1 MTARTAE
8 KTMTV
13 CVNGERKTLPE
24 GITLKGVAELYGLS
38 EKSVVF
44 ELNRKVI
51 DRASY
56 PNIRLKAH
64 DTVEIVHLVGG
75 G

>member
-1 MTARTAE
+1 MTPKMLAQTISVR
-8 KTMTV
+8 
-13 CVNGERKTLPE
+13 VNGKQKTLPE
-24 GITLKGVAELYGLS
+24 GITLKGVAELYGLG

-51 DRASY
+51 DRGSY

-64 DTVEIVHLVGG
+64 DTVEIVRLVGG